1 MDDNYCRRCGRQI
14 TVTLPAVREP
24 HLPAETRAIPPALL
38 GSVAALAAGTAL
50 EWLARRLASNAAK
63 GVAKA
68 AGRALP
74 KSAPDQRV
82 RSPVPRDDG
91 AVVVREFFYMRRVD
105 LRR

>member
-1 MDDNYCRRCGRQI
+1 
-14 TVTLPAVREP
+14 VTLPAVRETR
-24 HLPAETRAIPPALL
+24 LPAETRAIPPALV

-68 AGRALP
+68 AGRALTR
-74 KSAPDQRV
+74 SATGQQV
-82 RSPVPRDDG
+82 RAPVAQDDGG
-91 AVVVREFFYMRRVD
+91 AVVVREFFYLRRVD